1 MSCDDEKP
9 VAMTLAYS
17 IDIDHPGYGRVKCC
31 HVNSKGDRRRM
42 RLTLPL
48 SEQLHMLRNE
58 SAWGTSYFA
67 DGGEFLAGDSGDESL
82 ISLLCK
88 GKG

>member
-1 MSCDDEKP
+1 
-9 VAMTLAYS
+9 
-17 IDIDHPGYGRVKCC
+17 
-31 HVNSKGDRRRM
+31 M